1 MTARVAFRRPMC
13 YNKNIKNGRNDG
25 DRMDGLEPKKLALLR
40 VLQILWEHTNESHPL
55 HLEQIAG
62 RLESDY
68 GIVIERKAVSR
79 NITLLRDAGF
89 EIETD
94 KGGYYLARRIFE
106 DAELRLLIDGVL
118 ASPHIAARHSKD
130 LIDKICSLSSRDFP
144 RHISN
149 IHSVEEWNR
158 TENNTVFYNI
168 EMIDDAIEQGK
179 MVQYDYN
186 KYGADKKLH
195 KSSTQTVSP
204 YQLVLHNQRY
214 YLMGYCPYW
223 GHMVYHRMDR
233 ITNMHLT
240 DKPAVPLR
248 SVPGFEEGINYHELS
263 TAMPYMYA
271 EKPERVTFRAHKN
284 LMDQVVD
291 WFGKDVTVR
300 CNGEEVEVSVMAAPT
315 AMLYWALQYADGVEI
330 LKPATL
336 RDRVRDTLQHACEVY
351 GEDKP

>member
-1 MTARVAFRRPMC
+1 
-13 YNKNIKNGRNDG
+13 
-25 DRMDGLEPKKLALLR
+25 MDGLEPKKLALLR

-204 YQLVLHNQRY
+204 
-214 YLMGYCPYW
+214 
-223 GHMVYHRMDR
+223 
-233 ITNMHLT
+233 
-240 DKPAVPLR
+240 
-248 SVPGFEEGINYHELS
+248 
-263 TAMPYMYA
+263 
-271 EKPERVTFRAHKN
+271 
-284 LMDQVVD
+284 
-291 WFGKDVTVR
+291 
-300 CNGEEVEVSVMAAPT
+300 
-315 AMLYWALQYADGVEI
+315 
-330 LKPATL
+330 
-336 RDRVRDTLQHACEVY
+336 
-351 GEDKP
+351 